1 MRDTCVK
8 NYRDTGYVGGKF
20 KGYGIFKKDSG
31 ISKIE
36 VLIFLKE

>member
-1 MRDTCVK
+1 MWAE
-8 NYRDTGYVGGKF
+8 NL
-20 KGYGIFKKDSG
+20 KGYRIFKKDSG